1 MSYKTVPKPLEAFGY
16 NLVIGTPVGDQVI
29 SIPIEQAMNDVANM
43 AINAAWPIA
52 QQKLYDEIPSIMQAA
67 VTAAKPYIT
76 AEVNKVAG
84 IVDTKTKAI
93 TGQADVILTKATNR
107 GALLVGLLAATAIG
121 TTAFILISRK
131 KHAKAAI

>member
-1 MSYKTVPKPLEAFGY
+1 MSYKIVQRPLGALGY
-16 NLVIGTPVGDQVI
+16 DLVIGTPVGDQTI

-43 AINAAWPIA
+43 AMNALWPIA
-52 QQKLYDEIPSIMQAA
+52 QQKLYAEIPNIMQAA

-76 AEVNKVAG
+76 SEVNKVAG
-84 IVDTKTKAI
+84 IVDVKTRAI
-93 TGQADVILTKATNR
+93 TGQADVMLTKATNR

-131 KHAKAAI
+131 KHAKAAA